1 MVLKCTPNESPKE
14 VSGVVG
20 CRGTGWVGGR
30 ESGEW
35 KGLLNVDGLVDLAAI
50 DSFLAFHEKPDFCYL
65 GRSI

>member
-30 ESGEW
+30 ESGEG
-35 KGLLNVDGLVDLAAI
+35 KGLRKREEGLNRLTGTGGFI
-50 DSFLAFHEKPDFCYL
+50 
-65 GRSI
+65 GRLNRNGMRA